1 MVRFPKAYTMV
12 IDEQVKAMAIKDIST
27 CGADEFVAKACV
39 RLDCSRIKDD
49 MRMMQTIGT
58 PYKYEVTRTLIGI
71 DYALQQG
78 WIDENKKDEYVSKLV
93 ALHKRNLKYE
103 EDNFVSSCYPVCGDM
118 QGAALGSR
126 LQVCIGN
133 ILRVCHKSMAHPL
146 LCYLLYNP
154 RSIVA
159 YSKKGII

>member
-1 MVRFPKAYTMV
+1 MIKFPKKYTMV
-12 IDEQVKAMAIKDIST
+12 LDEQVQAMAVKDVNT

-49 MRMMQTIGT
+49 MRMMQTIDT

-103 EDNFVSSCYPVCGDM
+103 EDNPPIIYD
-118 QGAALGSR
+118 
-126 LQVCIGN
+126 
-133 ILRVCHKSMAHPL
+133 K
-146 LCYLLYNP
+146 
-154 RSIVA
+154 
-159 YSKKGII
+159 KKGVKKTTRTTRKKAKEGTLEGFEKPKKEKAPTAAQLNAQARAKLISKLKIKL